1 MRLSGGP
8 QETSY
13 QIEDT
18 VCSYGESAGFLKS
31 LNISGE
37 GDVLCLFRTVTLLIT
52 LLAKRF
58 RFSLVFFFCVY
69 LFVCVVWIFYTLKG
83 PSQSQLCFCLHARVW
98 LWSMSKWRK
107 PLWKYHRE
115 LLTYALGKTTK
126 SRVSALPCDTN
137 LIHGIENSGGWL
149 GSFKLYKIMHFSLCS
164 SGCVKGLQNKERLQ
178 EEWEK
183 M

>member
-37 GDVLCLFRTVTLLIT
+37 GDVLCLFQTVTLLIT

-98 LWSMSKWRK
+98 LLYFIQSRNKGN
-107 PLWKYHRE
+107 HR
-115 LLTYALGKTTK
+115 GTTTDNQTH
-126 SRVSALPCDTN
+126 LPEHN
-137 LIHGIENSGGWL
+137 L
-149 GSFKLYKIMHFSLCS
+149 
-164 SGCVKGLQNKERLQ
+164 Q
-178 EEWEK
+178 
-183 M
+183 